1 MPIIVLR
8 SFMTKRLVRNV
19 DILKLLGERKTKQKL
34 IGFAAETE
42 NLLENAQKKLT
53 KKNVDLL
60 VANDVSRKDV
70 GFGSDENEVF
80 LLFRNGA
87 KKKISKTSK
96 EKIAQNVLSELS
108 SL

>member
-1 MPIIVLR
+1 MKT
-8 SFMTKRLVRNV
+8 TKE
-19 DILKLLGERKTKQKL
+19 KKTKQKL
-34 IGFAAETE
+34 VGFAAETE

-60 VANDVSRKDV
+60 VANDVSRTDV

-96 EKIAQNVLSELS
+96 EKIAQDVLSELS